1 MSNTNEDKTVKQSII
16 SESINFETNL
26 TYRIKRSERLAW
38 TVAIFSVVMSV
49 LLSVGYILIM
59 PLKERV
65 PYLLLANTYNGTSSL
80 SKIIGASN
88 IEEINS
94 NEALAKSNIAKFL
107 TARESYDFDLIGRP
121 DWLIVHSM
129 AGVDGSRSVLESY
142 KKLYENSNPNSL
154 AKLYGKTSSIR
165 VKIKSIILT
174 VDADPKKG
182 YTLATVRFN
191 KLIINKETDKIED
204 ISSNNAT
211 ISFSYNIDLQM
222 PEEMRLQ
229 NPLGFIVTGY
239 RVDPDINY
247 STKDL
252 LKEYTN

>member
-1 MSNTNEDKTVKQSII
+1 MSNNNEDKTIRQNII

-26 TYRIKRSERLAW
+26 IYRIKRSERLAW
-38 TVAIFSVVMSV
+38 IVAILSVVVSV

-129 AGVDGSRSVLESY
+129 AGVDGSKSILESY
-142 KKLYENSNPNSL
+142 KKLYESSNPNSL
-154 AKLYGKTSSIR
+154 AKLYGKKSSIR

-174 VDADPKKG
+174 ADADPKNG

-211 ISFSYNIDLQM
+211 ISFNYNIDLQM
-222 PEEMRLQ
+222 PEEMRLL

-252 LKEYTN
+252 LKEYSN

>member
-1 MSNTNEDKTVKQSII
+1 MSNKNEDKIVKQSII
-16 SESINFETNL
+16 SESVNFETNL
-26 TYRIKRSERLAW
+26 MYRVKRSERFAW
-38 TVAIFSVVMSV
+38 IVASFSLVIS
-49 LLSVGYILIM
+49 LLLCIGYILIM
-59 PLKERV
+59 PLKERI
-65 PYLLLANTYNGTSSL
+65 PYLLLANTSNGTSSL

-129 AGVDGSRSVLESY
+129 AGVDGSRNVLESY
-142 KKLYENSNPNSL
+142 KQLYNDNNPNSL
-154 AKLYGKTSSIR
+154 AKLYGRKSSVR

-174 VDADPKKG
+174 NDVEPKNG
-182 YTLATVRFN
+182 YTLATVRFD
-191 KLIINKETDKIED
+191 KLVLNKETDRIED

-211 ISFSYNIDLQM
+211 VSFNYNINLQM

-252 LKEYTN
+252 LKQYGN

>member
-1 MSNTNEDKTVKQSII
+1 
-16 SESINFETNL
+16 
-26 TYRIKRSERLAW
+26 
-38 TVAIFSVVMSV
+38 
-49 LLSVGYILIM
+49 M

-65 PYLLLANTYNGTSSL
+65 PYLLLANTSNGTSSL

-129 AGVDGSRSVLESY
+129 AGVDGSKGVLDSY
-142 KKLYENSNPNSL
+142 KQLYSDTNPNSL
-154 AKLYGKTSSIR
+154 AKLYGKKSSIR

-174 VDADPKKG
+174 TDIEPKNG
-182 YTLATVRFN
+182 YTLATVRFD
-191 KLIINKETDKIED
+191 KLVLNKESNRIED

-211 ISFSYNIDLQM
+211 ISFNYNINLQM

-252 LKEYTN
+252 LKEYGN

>member
-1 MSNTNEDKTVKQSII
+1 MSNKNEDKTVKQSII

-26 TYRIKRSERLAW
+26 IYRIKRSERLAW
-38 TVAIFSVVMSV
+38 IVASLSLVASL

-121 DWLIVHSM
+121 DWLTVHSM
-129 AGVDGSRSVLESY
+129 AGVDGSKSILESY
-142 KKLYENSNPNSL
+142 KQLYDNSNPNSL
-154 AKLYGKTSSIR
+154 AKLYGKKSSIR

-174 VDADPKKG
+174 ADADPKIG

-191 KLIINKETDKIED
+191 KLIVSKDADRIED

-211 ISFSYNIDLQM
+211 ISFNYNINLQM

-229 NPLGFIVTGY
+229 NPLGFVVTGY

-252 LKEYTN
+252 LKEYSN